1 MLLVTM
7 MAMMTAPQGQVPG
20 VPAHAAATATL
31 AAGQD
36 SLVRLVDLVP
46 GQRVQG
52 TVAQVLGDGQVML
65 GLFGSQV
72 LATTNLML
80 TAGNAYDFTVT
91 AVEPQIV
98 LTTPRPLVLP
108 TLSGVAQAGLLG
120 PGGAEITSQLL
131 DALRQLLPAQPE
143 PGQGRAGG
151 EPVEVPARQ
160 VLHQFLSRLADGSL
174 EALDLQRVHQRLGH
188 DQEARVLRLDTA
200 PGRASEQQQQQ
211 QQQEIALLRQTLKA
225 EVLRFLDS
233 AQASSADTS
242 AHAAARRLVEGFAR
256 VEADNAHRVEQGA
269 PQWLPLPVGEN
280 SFLRDARMFILTST
294 EADAQRERAAGG
306 LQKDFVVVLLLD
318 LTRLGQVRVDV
329 EVRGDAVGVTFR
341 MVDTS
346 TLHLVHGAKDELE
359 EQLRDNGLKVRFIR
373 TKEAAG
379 PGDALPVAD
388 LLTPPAGDSHDPTTM
403 VDIHA

>member
-1 MLLVTM
+1 MTM
-7 MAMMTAPQGQVPG
+7 MAKMTAPQGQVPG
-20 VPAHAAATATL
+20 VPAQAAATATL

-52 TVAQVLGDGQVML
+52 TVVQVLGDGQVML

-72 LATTNLML
+72 LAATNLML

-120 PGGAEITSQLL
+120 PGGAEITTKLL
-131 DALRQLLPAQPE
+131 EALRQVSAAQPD

-160 VLHQFLSRLADGSL
+160 VLQQFLSRLADGSL

-188 DQEARVLRLDTA
+188 DQEARVLRLNAA
-200 PGRASEQQQQQ
+200 PDRASEQQQQQQQ

-225 EVLRFLDS
+225 DVLRFLDS
-233 AQASSADTS
+233 AQANPADTS
-242 AHAAARRLVEGFAR
+242 AHAAARSLVEGFAR
-256 VEADNAHRVEQGA
+256 IEADNAHRAEQGA
-269 PQWLPLPVGEN
+269 PQWLPLPVGES
-280 SFLRDARMFILTST
+280 SFLRDARMFVLTST
-294 EADAQRERAAGG
+294 EEDAQRERATGG

-341 MVDTS
+341 VVDTS
-346 TLHLVHGAKDELE
+346 TLHLVHGAKDELK
-359 EQLRDNGLKVRFIR
+359 EQLRDNGLRVRFIR

-379 PGDALPVAD
+379 TGAALPVAD
-388 LLTPPAGDSHDPTTM
+388 LLTPPAGDDHDPTTM